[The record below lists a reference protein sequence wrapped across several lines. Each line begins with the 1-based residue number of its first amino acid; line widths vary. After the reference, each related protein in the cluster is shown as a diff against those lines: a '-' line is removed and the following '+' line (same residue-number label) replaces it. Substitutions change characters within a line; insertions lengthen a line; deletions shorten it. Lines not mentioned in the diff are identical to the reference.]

1 MIHPVWR
8 LSEPGDDNLGLAR
21 DENGLVLGRTR
32 LIERRNGSFVV
43 RDEGEIES
51 LLGHAYRRALPLQ
64 RLMAGLTNVA
74 KALNANDLC
83 LAHIAAVHLRIPDL
97 PDRGTRDDMEA
108 ADILIKS
115 GDWNPALHPR
125 AGTAPNPGWFAPTGG
140 PADESSPTQT
150 AQNQPANQASDATL
164 NNNR

>member
-8 LSEPGDDNLGLAR
+8 LSEPGDDNLGLAC

-64 RLMAGLTNVA
+64 RLMAGLANVA

-83 LAHIAAVHLRIPDL
+83 LHILRRSICEFPTCPIEARETTWKPRISSSNRAIGIPRFTRGRLAAP
-97 PDRGTRDDMEA
+97 PT
-108 ADILIKS
+108 
-115 GDWNPALHPR
+115 NHPR
-125 AGTAPNPGWFAPTGG
+125 RKRPRTSRRIKLPM
-140 PADESSPTQT
+140 
-150 AQNQPANQASDATL
+150 
-164 NNNR
+164 RR